1 MHDLL
6 FNLTAAVLLLGTR
19 TAALEEKVKYALL
32 YSFSRKAQGLH
43 INAINIYETCKND
56 SPRLCYLA
64 QFLE

>member
-19 TAALEEKVKYALL
+19 NTASVEEVKYALL

-64 QFLE
+64 QFLK